1 MKIKL
6 WPFNKQQ
13 ASKPQSGFLLD
24 NSQSPETFELMST
37 LSQRLPGGFNST
49 RHGKHLEVCQQG
61 CKVFRNAYP
70 DGLSRL
76 KKCFIE
82 LIVIANAKPEQLRV
96 FYMTVLQCKEK
107 TPLTPEVK
115 KDVVH
120 NQVAQDGGKI
130 ITEPV
135 LLQWVNFYYDPSTP
149 LQAQAAQPTPLKEPP
164 LKALPVTKQPPKYQ
178 QIYGQFIEYFPNSK
192 ARMDGFIQSL
202 KKAKINDD
210 QILVFITTVYE
221 CLRQKQI
228 QKPQS
233 VNKLRTILKEI
244 ITTQANSSN
253 NVVTVEQLS
262 TWVIPFFIQ
271 PKTTP
276 QPAKS
281 TAQK

>member
-130 ITEPV
+130 I
-135 LLQWVNFYYDPSTP
+135 
-149 LQAQAAQPTPLKEPP
+149 
-164 LKALPVTKQPPKYQ
+164 
-178 QIYGQFIEYFPNSK
+178 
-192 ARMDGFIQSL
+192 
-202 KKAKINDD
+202 
-210 QILVFITTVYE
+210 
-221 CLRQKQI
+221 
-228 QKPQS
+228 
-233 VNKLRTILKEI
+233 
-244 ITTQANSSN
+244 
-253 NVVTVEQLS
+253 
-262 TWVIPFFIQ
+262 
-271 PKTTP
+271 
-276 QPAKS
+276 
-281 TAQK
+281 